1 MSKINYTPNLGLLT
15 YSGEVIPT
23 YLADTTR
30 NMEILDEVVGK
41 LNTENPSI
49 DARLETLEDDVQNV
63 MSTQH
68 VQIAKFT
75 AYQVATDGRLD
86 KLEKD
91 VSDISP
97 EGMKDIRDRLTNAEA
112 DIQSN
117 SAVAQALTERVRGDE
132 DVIADNRA
140 RIDVLELQFGEG
152 GEYDFSAMEE
162 KVTTLGDDV
171 SRIDSE
177 LDSITSEVTGADG
190 LQKKLEILD
199 GEVDALQVS
208 NTTQANQ
215 IETLANQVETLE
227 SKVSSGESGFNIE
240 QIPAY
245 EATSKLIGE
254 TNNGYSLYSNEFA
267 ASNVNLDIIVSA
279 ILLKDE
285 SAEIIPVKRITF
297 AEGTP
302 PVLTVYFESTTM
314 PSTLS
319 LKLLTKKIYD
329 TE

>member
-1 MSKINYTPNLGLLT
+1 MSKINYTPNLGLIT

-30 NMEILDEVVGK
+30 NMEILDNVVGK

-49 DARLETLEDDVQNV
+49 DARLETLEDDVQKV

-75 AYQVATDGRLD
+75 AYQVATDARLD

-97 EGMKDIRDRLTNAEA
+97 EGIQDIRDRLTNAEA

-117 SAVAQALTERVRGDE
+117 SAVTQALTERVSGDE
-132 DVIADNRA
+132 GVIANNTA

-152 GEYDFSAMEE
+152 GEYDFSALED

-177 LDSITSEVTGADG
+177 LDSLTSEVTGADG
-190 LQKKLEILD
+190 LQKKLEILN

-215 IETLANQVETLE
+215 IESLGNQTDNLEERVTNLERGGSGTPSTDVEII
-227 SKVSSGESGFNIE
+227 SV
-240 QIPAY
+240 
-245 EATSKLIGE
+245 
-254 TNNGYSLYSNEFA
+254 
-267 ASNVNLDIIVSA
+267 NVNNSSASDGYRSYTLDKSFPLPSREKVLNLYTEMENGKGAVYPLRYNPDNSTNQIVTLDIGGFTGTTFKFIC
-279 ILLKDE
+279 LK
-285 SAEIIPVKRITF
+285 
-297 AEGTP
+297 
-302 PVLTVYFESTTM
+302 
-314 PSTLS
+314 
-319 LKLLTKKIYD
+319 
-329 TE
+329 

>member
-1 MSKINYTPNLGLLT
+1 MSKINYTPNLGLIT

-30 NMEILDEVVGK
+30 NMEILDNVVGK

-49 DARLETLEDDVQNV
+49 DARLETLEDDVQKV

-75 AYQVATDGRLD
+75 AYQVATDARLD

-97 EGMKDIRDRLTNAEA
+97 EGIQDIRDRLTNAEA

-117 SAVAQALTERVRGDE
+117 SAVTQALTERVSGDE
-132 DVIADNRA
+132 GVIATNTA

-152 GEYDFSAMEE
+152 GEYDFSALED

-177 LDSITSEVTGADG
+177 LDSLSSDISGADG
-190 LQKKLEILD
+190 IQKKLEVLN
-199 GEVDALQVS
+199 GEVDGLQIS

-227 SKVSSGESGFNIE
+227 SKINHNVSVETIIAFDIDAPNDYSQFSCFFNFDKTNKTIISIDFAFQIEGADTIMIPSAIIFDQFIKYNAAISFNTPIESGIID
-240 QIPAY
+240 QIKS
-245 EATSKLIGE
+245 T
-254 TNNGYSLYSNEFA
+254 GY
-267 ASNVNLDIIVSA
+267 IIVFY
-279 ILLKDE
+279 I
-285 SAEIIPVKRITF
+285 
-297 AEGTP
+297 
-302 PVLTVYFESTTM
+302 
-314 PSTLS
+314 
-319 LKLLTKKIYD
+319 
-329 TE
+329 